1 MKNLYQ
7 FVFGDIINEI
17 VDPVLII
24 DEKGKILDSNS
35 FANEELDIFQDGKSD
50 VNFYELICKK
60 ARNCDKCP
68 AKHGIN
74 KICKLGVNEKLY
86 HIEAL
91 KLNLRK
97 KAATLLKIKPI
108 TITFDQSSINTDI
121 NEGSSIG
128 MLVTESDGTINY
140 VDEQFLKISC
150 IKDKDIVGQN
160 IANLFPEEQRIF
172 SQNLNKSISSIENQ
186 LIQIRCKESESNLL
200 QASILTLS
208 GETNRYFWFFYS
220 VTAMDL
226 FRESKHTE
234 NISNTLLDSSSMGVL
249 LFNNQKI
256 FYANRYISEITGF
269 SSTDLTE
276 KLFEDIFLNREEY
289 NSFLL
294 DIELKSKS
302 DPNHT
307 YKAIWQKKDRS
318 LIQVSLKIASR
329 NQMELRDIV
338 VVVTDFS
345 NYSEEKLP
353 GQTPFADSKNEYE
366 ELFMK
371 MTSGFALCEAI
382 FEDKN
387 IPVDFKYI
395 AVNPRYAQ
403 LLDLDSN
410 GIIGKTFREVLPD
423 LEEEWFEKYS
433 LIVSEGQP
441 GLFVNF
447 IEKKRKYYETLVY
460 SHEKNKLAILIN
472 DVTRRIKSQNELE
485 NIVNL
490 SIDLICIADIEG
502 NLIKTNPSFK
512 NILGFSEADLSN
524 RKIQEFIFVSK
535 SDSETE
541 TLLLDINDEDTVAN
555 YQSNYVD
562 SKGKEIWLSWT
573 LQTLSKE
580 KTIFAIGRDITKIK
594 EAEME
599 FISAK
604 EKAEE
609 GDRLKSAF
617 LANMSHEVRT
627 PMNAIIGFSTL
638 LDNDLLESTKRSKYI
653 QIIKGRCNDLLRII
667 DDILDISRIEAGQL
681 DIFPEPFYVHEF
693 FNEVMEIYYYRLE
706 SLEKTHLTI
715 NIMPLAENFQ
725 VYNDRQRLLQ
735 VINNLLDNAIK
746 FTKEG
751 AITIGCEKYNDS
763 KLMFYVKDT
772 GIGIPEDKFDIIFH
786 RFRQAE
792 ENLSRKFGGNGLGLA
807 ISKPLV
813 KLMGG
818 ELWLESKVDI
828 GSKFYFTIDR
838 IKEKKQKEQTSNF
851 VNKNILLVEDD
862 RHSVGYFRIVLEQ
875 FGATITHAR
884 TGYDAIHIIDQGVK
898 FDIILMDIQLSDMSG
913 LEVTTYIR
921 KNDRTTPIIAQ
932 TAYAQETDRQTCLN
946 AGCTDYITKPIDDED
961 LIAIINKHIRN

>member
-1 MKNLYQ
+1 MKSLYQ
-7 FVFGDIINEI
+7 FVFGNTINEI
-17 VDPVLII
+17 VDPILVI
-24 DEKGKILDSNS
+24 DEKGKVLDSNS
-35 FANEELDIFQDGKSD
+35 LANEELNISQDNKSD
-50 VNFYELICKK
+50 INFYDLVCK
-60 ARNCDKCP
+60 NVNLCDKCNI
-68 AKHGIN
+68 KHGIN
-74 KICKLGVNEKLY
+74 KICKLGDNQKLY

-97 KAATLLKIKPI
+97 MAITLLKIKPI
-108 TITFDQSSINTDI
+108 EITYDQNSVHADI
-121 NEGSSIG
+121 SDGSSIG
-128 MLVTESDGTINY
+128 MLVTESDGTITY
-140 VDEQFLKISC
+140 FDEQFINISS
-150 IKDKDIVGQN
+150 INSKNLIGKN
-160 IANLFPEEQRIF
+160 ITSIFPEGKKVF
-172 SQNLNKSISSIENQ
+172 SQYLDKNISIIENQ
-186 LIQIRCKESESNLL
+186 LIQIRCQEGEGNLL
-200 QASILTLS
+200 QATVLTLS
-208 GETNRYFWFFYS
+208 GDTSKYFWFFYS
-220 VTAMDL
+220 VTPVEL
-226 FRESKHTE
+226 FSEQKNNDKLS
-234 NISNTLLDSSSMGVL
+234 STLIESSSMGVMVL
-249 LFNNQKI
+249 SNHKI
-256 FYANRYISEITGF
+256 FFTNEYISKATGY
-269 SSTDLTE
+269 SSVELTAMQFE
-276 KLFEDIFLNREEY
+276 ELFPSRKEY
-289 NSFLL
+289 NSLL
-294 DIELKSKS
+294 KELVSNRKK
-302 DPNHT
+302 DPNDI
-307 YKAIWQKKDRS
+307 YKTLWQKRDKS
-318 LIQVSLKIASR
+318 LIQVALKTATKKH
-329 NQMELRDIV
+329 LDLKDTVLIV
-338 VVVTDFS
+338 TNF
-345 NYSEEKLP
+345 EEEFDQDLN
-353 GQTPFADSKNEYE
+353 TYAKNEYE

-382 FEDKN
+382 NEDEN
-387 IPVDFKYI
+387 APIDFKYI
-395 AVNPRYAQ
+395 AVNPRYIQ
-403 LLDLDSN
+403 LLDLDN
-410 GIIGKTFREVLPD
+410 NKLTGKTFREVLPD
-423 LEEEWFEKYS
+423 LEEEWFEKYAA
-433 LIVSEGQP
+433 IVSGGQP

-472 DVTRRIKSQNELE
+472 DVTQRIKSRNELE

-490 SIDLICIADIEG
+490 SIDLICIADLEG
-502 NLIKTNPSFK
+502 NLVKTNPSFK
-512 NILGFSEADLSN
+512 NILGFSEADFSN
-524 RKIQEFIFVSK
+524 KKIQEFIFQSK
-535 SDSETE
+535 SDSEAE

-562 SKGKEIWLSWT
+562 SKGNEIWLSWT

-580 KTIFAIGRDITKIK
+580 KTIFAIGRDITQIK
-594 EAEME
+594 KAEME

-706 SLEKTHLTI
+706 SMEKTHLTI

-772 GIGIPEDKFDIIFH
+772 GIGIQEEKFDIIFH

-818 ELWLESKVDI
+818 ELWLESKVGI

-838 IKEKKQKEQTSNF
+838 IREKKQKEQTSNF

-884 TGYDAIHIIDQGVK
+884 TGFDAIHIIDQGAK

-913 LEVTTYIR
+913 LEVTSYIR
-921 KNDRTTPIIAQ
+921 ENDKTTPIIAQ
-932 TAYAQETDRQTCLN
+932 TAYAQEADRKTCLN
-946 AGCTDYITKPIDDED
+946 AGCSDYIAKPIDDED
-961 LIAIINKHIRN
+961 LIAMINKHIRN